1 MIFLKNDSTDPY
13 FNIALEEYFLKNLEF
28 EDTIFSLWQNKP
40 SIIIGKHQNPYAE
53 VNHKFVLEHNIPI
66 ARRITGGGA
75 VYHDL
80 GNLNF
85 TFITKVDHFDS
96 IDIASYIMPIV
107 EALNRIG
114 LDARLSDR
122 NSITIDGKKIS
133 GTAESFSNKKL
144 LCHGTLL
151 FNSDLKILKEALK
164 PPNITIETKSVK
176 SIPGVVANI
185 KDFLEHKYDISTFK
199 KKLINQIFSDIPYKE
214 YSLTE
219 NDINNIEKLA
229 KEKFSTWDW
238 IYGESPPF
246 TIRNSIQLPSGNI
259 TFKAE
264 VERGGTI
271 KNIKF
276 EGDVLISPQISYLEK
291 LLQGKKYRIEEFEE
305 IFKNIKIT
313 DYFKDV
319 TLKELIEFI
328 FY

>member
-40 SIIIGKHQNPYAE
+40 CVIIGKHQNPYAE

-85 TFITKVDHFDS
+85 TFVTKVDHFDS

-133 GTAESFSNKKL
+133 GTAEAFANKKL

-151 FNSDLKILKEALK
+151 FNSNLNILKEALK
-164 PPNITIETKSVK
+164 PPNITVETKSVK

-199 KKLINQIFSDIPYKE
+199 NELINQIFSDIPYKE

-219 NDINNIEKLA
+219 NDIENIEKLA

>member
-13 FNIALEEYFLKNLEF
+13 FNIALEEYFLKNLDF

-40 SIIIGKHQNPYAE
+40 CVIIGKHQNPYVE

-85 TFITKVDHFDS
+85 MFISQVDHLDTL
-96 IDIASYIMPIV
+96 DIRAHILPIV
-107 EALNRIG
+107 QALNKMGIK
-114 LDARLSDR
+114 AQLSDR

-133 GTAESFSNKKL
+133 GTAEAFSNKNL

-151 FNSDLKILKEALK
+151 FDSDIFTLNEALK
-164 PPNITIETKSVK
+164 HVEATIETKSVK

-199 KKLINQIFSDIPYKE
+199 KELINQIFSDIPYKE

-219 NDINNIEKLA
+219 NDIKNIEKLA

-246 TIRNSIQLPSGNI
+246 TISKVKKFNKGVLSF
-259 TFKAE
+259 TAE
-264 VERGGTI
+264 IERGGTI

-276 EGDVLISPQISYLEK
+276 EGDVPLSPQISYLEK
-291 LLQGKKYRIEEFEE
+291 LLQGKKYRIEEFED
-305 IFKNIKIT
+305 ILKNLKIT
-313 DYFKDV
+313 DCFKDV
-319 TLKELIEFI
+319 TIEELIEFI

>member
-13 FNIALEEYFLKNLEF
+13 FNIALEEHFLKNLNF

-40 SIIIGKHQNPYAE
+40 SIIVGKHQNSYAE

-133 GTAESFSNKKL
+133 GTAEAFANKKL

-151 FNSDLKILKEALK
+151 FNSNLNILKEALK
-164 PPNITIETKSVK
+164 PPNITVETKSVK
-176 SIPGVVANI
+176 SIPSVVANI
-185 KDFLEHKYDISTFK
+185 KDFSEQKYNISTFK
-199 KKLINQIFSDIPYKE
+199 NELINQIFSDIPYKE

-219 NDINNIEKLA
+219 NDIENIEKLA

-259 TFKAE
+259 AFKAE
-264 VERGGTI
+264 IERGGII

>member
-40 SIIIGKHQNPYAE
+40 SIIIGKHQNPYIE
-53 VNHKFVLEHNIPI
+53 VNHKFVLEHNITI

-85 TFITKVDHFDS
+85 TFVTKVDHFDS

-133 GTAESFSNKKL
+133 GTAEAFANKKL

-151 FNSDLKILKEALK
+151 FNSNLNILKEALK
-164 PPNITIETKSVK
+164 PPNITVETKSVK
-176 SIPGVVANI
+176 SIPSVVANI
-185 KDFLEHKYDISTFK
+185 KDFLEQKYNISTFK
-199 KKLINQIFSDIPYKE
+199 NELINQIFSDIPYKE

-219 NDINNIEKLA
+219 NDIENIEKLA

-291 LLQGKKYRIEEFEE
+291 LLQGKKYKIEEFEE

>member
-13 FNIALEEYFLKNLEF
+13 FNIALEEHFLKNLNF

-40 SIIIGKHQNPYAE
+40 SIIVGKHQNSYAE

-133 GTAESFSNKKL
+133 GTAEAFANKKL

-151 FNSDLKILKEALK
+151 FNSDLNMLKEALK
-164 PPNITIETKSVK
+164 PPNITVETKSVK
-176 SIPGVVANI
+176 SIPSVVANI
-185 KDFLEHKYDISTFK
+185 KDFSEQKYDLSTFK
-199 KKLINQIFSDIPYKE
+199 KKLINQIFSDMPYKE

-259 TFKAE
+259 AFKAE
-264 VERGGTI
+264 IERGGII

>member
-13 FNIALEEYFLKNLEF
+13 FNIALEEHFLKNLNF

-40 SIIIGKHQNPYAE
+40 SIIVGKHQNSYAE

-133 GTAESFSNKKL
+133 GTAEAFANKKL

-151 FNSDLKILKEALK
+151 FNSNLNILKEALK
-164 PPNITIETKSVK
+164 PPNITVETKSVK

-199 KKLINQIFSDIPYKE
+199 NELINQIFSDIPYKE

-219 NDINNIEKLA
+219 NDIENIEKLA

-259 TFKAE
+259 AFKAE